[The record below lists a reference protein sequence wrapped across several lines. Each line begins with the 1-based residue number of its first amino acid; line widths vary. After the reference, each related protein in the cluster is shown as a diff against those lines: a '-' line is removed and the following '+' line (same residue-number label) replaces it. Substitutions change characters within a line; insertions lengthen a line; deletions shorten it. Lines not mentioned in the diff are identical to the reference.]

1 MPSLETL
8 DTPVVVIDLN
18 VVEQNIDRMA
28 AWANDAGVALRP
40 HAKTHKSDR
49 IARLQLAA
57 GARGLSLAKV
67 GEAEVFVEHGFDD
80 LFIAYPV
87 LGAEKA
93 RRLLVLTE
101 KARIA
106 VGVDSAAG
114 AQSLSKTFVDAGR
127 RLDVS
132 IKVDCGYHRVGVPP
146 EEVLPLARAVG
157 DLRGL
162 QLRGIFTHAG
172 HGYGGETLSA
182 VADTGADEGR
192 IMVDVAGRLRA
203 AGFEIEQVSVGSTP
217 TARYAMKAPE
227 VNECRP
233 GNYVYH
239 DATQVS
245 LGTCSLDDCAM
256 TIIATVV
263 STSAAANQA
272 VVDAGSKTLSSDP
285 LRPRL
290 GGHGWLLGTK
300 SRVSRLSEEH
310 GVVDVAAGDRFEVGQ
325 RVRILPNHACVVS
338 NLHDRL
344 YGVRGDSVE
353 ETLPI
358 IARGRVQ

>member
-1 MPSLETL
+1 MASFESL
-8 DTPVVVIDLN
+8 DTPAVVIDLD
-18 VVEQNIDRMA
+18 VVERNIGRMA
-28 AWANDAGVALRP
+28 AWAKDAGVALRP

-49 IARLQLAA
+49 IGRLQLAA

-67 GEAEVFVEHGFDD
+67 GEAEAFVERGFAD

-87 LGAEKA
+87 VGPEKA
-93 RRLLVLTE
+93 RRLLALNE

-106 VGVDSAAG
+106 VGIDSVAG
-114 AQSLSKTFVDAGR
+114 ARSLSDTFVDAGQ

-132 IKVDCGYHRVGVPP
+132 IKVDCGYHRVGVAPA
-146 EEVLPLARAVG
+146 EVLPLARVVG

-162 QLRGIFTHAG
+162 RLRGIFTHAG
-172 HGYGGETLSA
+172 HGYGGDTPA
-182 VADTGADEGR
+182 AIADTGTGEGR
-192 IMVDVAGRLRA
+192 TMTDVAARLRA

-217 TARYAMKAPE
+217 TAPYAMKAPD

-245 LGTCSLDDCAM
+245 LGTCSLEDCAM
-256 TIIATVV
+256 TIVATVV

-272 VVDAGSKTLSSDP
+272 VVDAGSKTLSTDP

-353 ETLPI
+353 EILPI

>member
-8 DTPVVVIDLN
+8 DTPAVVIDLN
-18 VVEQNIDRMA
+18 VVERNISRMA
-28 AWANDAGVALRP
+28 AWAKDAGVALRP

-87 LGAEKA
+87 VGALKA
-93 RRLLVLTE
+93 RRLLALTE
-101 KARIA
+101 RARVA

-114 AQSLSKTFVDAGR
+114 AQSLSQTFVDAGQ

-132 IKVDCGYHRVGVPP
+132 IKVDCGYHRVGVAPA
-146 EEVLPLARAVG
+146 EVLPLARAIG

-162 QLRGIFTHAG
+162 RLRGIFTHAG
-172 HGYGGETLSA
+172 HSYGGDSPSA
-182 VADTGADEGR
+182 VADAGADEGR
-192 IMVDVAGRLRA
+192 TMVDVAVQLRA
-203 AGFEIEQVSVGSTP
+203 AGFEVEQVSVGSTP
-217 TARYAMKAPE
+217 TARYAMKASE

-233 GNYVYH
+233 GNYVYY

-256 TIIATVV
+256 TVIATVV
-263 STSAAANQA
+263 STAAAANQA

-285 LRPRL
+285 LRPRR

-310 GVVDVAAGDRFEVGQ
+310 GVVEVAAGDRFEVGQ

-338 NLHDRL
+338 NLQDRL

-353 ETLPI
+353 EILPI